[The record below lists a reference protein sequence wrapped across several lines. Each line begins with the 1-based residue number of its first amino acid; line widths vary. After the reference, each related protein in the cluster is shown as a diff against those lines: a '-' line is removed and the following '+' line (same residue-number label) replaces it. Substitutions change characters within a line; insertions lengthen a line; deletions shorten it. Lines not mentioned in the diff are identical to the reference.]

1 MAKTMTPLALLASQ
15 SVAAGTTVRSS
26 VIDVS
31 AMDGG
36 ELRGKITNSGS
47 APTAQSVARVL
58 VARKQ
63 SSAPAAAAEGTGND
77 DWKVRYEIGGG
88 TTANGITRF
97 AFRFGPETAY
107 IQFEFGGHT
116 GNPVSIECT
125 GDAYAY

>member
-1 MAKTMTPLALLASQ
+1 MSKTMTPLALLASQ

-58 VARKQ
+58 VARSQ
-63 SSAPAAAAEGTGND
+63 RAERRRGARSLRRSASLSPSAGAGRGRATSQ
-77 DWKVRYEIGGG
+77 V
-88 TTANGITRF
+88 F
-97 AFRFGPETAY
+97 
-107 IQFEFGGHT
+107 
-116 GNPVSIECT
+116 
-125 GDAYAY
+125 